1 MLFYLSLSKI
11 KKIFCSCLR
20 CCRNNHYQY
29 HKWILTKLNK
39 YFTGLTREVLPDVV
53 KFLGKQKSL
62 QTLFNLCAIGVSLEG
77 CLIFRCTGVHV
88 FTKHGFFRP
97 SNQLFPEILGFL
109 GILLMLT
116 AMESYLIKRNHA
128 TRGSVEHKRNEV

>member
-1 MLFYLSLSKI
+1 MKI
-11 KKIFCSCLR
+11 KKYFAFYCPR
-20 CCRNNHYQY
+20 CCINHYQY

-77 CLIFRCTGVHV
+77 CLIFRCTGEHV
-88 FTKHGFFRP
+88 FSKHGFRP
-97 SNQLFPEILGFL
+97 SNQLFPEMLGFL
-109 GILLMLT
+109 GMLLMLT
-116 AMESYLIKRNHA
+116 AVESYLIKKESCNA
-128 TRGSVEHKRNEV
+128 WVSGPQ